1 MPAGSQWEK
10 RIGTVRVNAPAGGTN
25 RCSFISTCSF
35 DSGFRRY
42 CPFAARLKNRG
53 DHRAGMSNLD
63 RTLPPAR
70 LCLVT
75 ARCPSLAR
83 PARSATSQIVE
94 GGCHEY
100 LSTRPVEQANVWDD
114 CVCRFTGGFVRKNLH
129 LVRCIL
135 PCANRSTFL

>member
-25 RCSFISTCSF
+25 RSSFISTCSF

-83 PARSATSQIVE
+83 PAQSNKPMFGTTEFAVSPVDSSEHIDISAEETCPAESVPMSEPRADGDAVE
-94 GGCHEY
+94 
-100 LSTRPVEQANVWDD
+100 
-114 CVCRFTGGFVRKNLH
+114 
-129 LVRCIL
+129 
-135 PCANRSTFL
+135 

>member
-10 RIGTVRVNAPAGGTN
+10 RIGTVRVNAPAGGTS
-25 RCSFISTCSF
+25 RSSFILTRSR
-35 DSGFRRY
+35 DDEFRRY
-42 CPFAARLKNRG
+42 CPFAGRLKNRG

-83 PARSATSQIVE
+83 PARSAASQMVE
-94 GGCHEY
+94 GGCHGY

-114 CVCRFTGGFVRKNLH
+114 RVCCLTD
-129 LVRCIL
+129 
-135 PCANRSTFL
+135 